1 MADTSGLKQLNEL
14 VRKYEL
20 IKEIEEALYEMGQ
33 HKKAKLLF
41 YKQEV
46 RWIAI
51 KQLCEELNVPLP
63 ETNIAN

>member
-1 MADTSGLKQLNEL
+1 MVDTSGLKQLNEL

>member
-1 MADTSGLKQLNEL
+1 MSDTSGLKQLNEL

-33 HKKAKLLF
+33 HKKARLLL

>member
-1 MADTSGLKQLNEL
+1 MSDTSGLKQLNEL

-20 IKEIEEALYEMGQ
+20 IKEVEEALYEMGQ
-33 HKKAKLLF
+33 HKKARLLL

>member
-1 MADTSGLKQLNEL
+1 MSDTSGLKQLNEL

-33 HKKAKLLF
+33 YKKAKLLF

-46 RWIAI
+46 RWVAI
-51 KQLCEELNVPLP
+51 QQMCEELNVPLP

>member
-33 HKKAKLLF
+33 HKKAKLLL